1 MQAVSSLPRL
11 KELMEKSYELLGES
25 ATDEEESLASDNEE
39 DLSIVYMINDEA
51 EED

>member
-1 MQAVSSLPRL
+1 MFQLEFA
-11 KELMEKSYELLGES
+11 S

-39 DLSIVYMINDEA
+39 DLSIVLMIDDEA